1 MSGPNPPPRPSPS
14 HDLTPLSA
22 IGNPIFVLGYTHNS
36 KAVQLLYTKNWRGE
50 EIVVEIE
57 QSEDEGMDDD
67 DWTEDGGAA
76 LFPSRASI
84 RRKAAEDAAKEERA
98 AKRAKKALPSFLSG
112 SNISGDP
119 DSGGGGSGSGITGE
133 GDDVDEGGSSDE
145 SGPNGVAGESD
156 SGVSNGTD
164 GLGRAAHVR
173 RLGAVAVTSLEERDE
188 MKKKL
193 LPWTEH
199 MKQVWRRQQQEQQQ
213 MELDEAC
220 EGGNGGDSWW
230 NHEDG
235 DSPVNGVVGLRRGLG
250 GGIGSGPGVMFRV
263 SGRYVTM
270 DALTIDDAAKMSP
283 DEYTRWYNLVVS
295 QRG

>member
-1 MSGPNPPPRPSPS
+1 M
-14 HDLTPLSA
+14 
-22 IGNPIFVLGYTHNS
+22 
-36 KAVQLLYTKNWRGE
+36 
-50 EIVVEIE
+50 EIE

-119 DSGGGGSGSGITGE
+119 DSGSGIAGD

-145 SGPNGVAGESD
+145 SGPNGVTGGSD
-156 SGVSNGTD
+156 NGVSNGT
-164 GLGRAAHVR
+164 GGVGRGAHAR
-173 RLGAVAVTSLEERDE
+173 RLGAAAVTSLEERDE

-199 MKQVWRRQQQEQQQ
+199 MKQVWRRQQQEQKQR
-213 MELDEAC
+213 ELDEASD
-220 EGGNGGDSWW
+220 GGNGGDTWW

-235 DSPVNGVVGLRRGLG
+235 DIAVNGFVGLGGGVGKARRGLG

-263 SGRYVTM
+263 SGRYITM
-270 DALTIDDAAKMSP
+270 DAMTIEDAAKMSP
-283 DEYTRWYNLVVS
+283 DEYTRWYNLIVS